1 MPPQTETIQVYHQ
14 FNKLPETCPKVPKL
28 SKFNGHGLP
37 LEYVA
42 HYVIALGELAIGK
55 SYLHR
60 YFATSLI
67 EVAFQRYSELKPD
80 SVADWADLQKKFLDH
95 L

>member
-1 MPPQTETIQVYHQ
+1 M
-14 FNKLPETCPKVPKL
+14 
-28 SKFNGHGLP
+28 
-37 LEYVA
+37 A
-42 HYVIALGELAIGK
+42 HYVIALGKLAIGK
-55 SYLHR
+55 SYILR

-80 SVADWADLQKKFLDH
+80 SVADRADMQKKFMDH